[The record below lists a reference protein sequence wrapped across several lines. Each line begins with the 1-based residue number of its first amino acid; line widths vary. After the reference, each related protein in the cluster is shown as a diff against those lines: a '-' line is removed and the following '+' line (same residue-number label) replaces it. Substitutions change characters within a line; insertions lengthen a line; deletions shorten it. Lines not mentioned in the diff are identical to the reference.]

1 MDKFE
6 QRVIISGIG
15 QSEISRRSN
24 NSELALTFQACRQA
38 VADAGI
44 DWSDIDGLSTYP
56 GEIISTPGFSGP
68 GVYGVQDMLRLQLNW
83 HLGGH
88 EMPGQLG
95 AIIEACLAV
104 AGGLCRHALVYRTLY
119 EGTGQGALGRRG
131 MQDVDSHRL
140 TGNNQWLLPFGAVS
154 GANWCALL
162 AQRYFYEYGTTRE
175 QLAWVALNDRAN
187 ALLNESAAMRDR
199 GELTLDE
206 YMNSRMISSPL
217 CLYDC
222 DYPVDGSVAFVI
234 SPAEHASSLDHR
246 PVRIEAFGAAQ
257 HDRGSWTEQ
266 TDYLGMGAIHAG
278 AQMWSRTQLR
288 ATDVG
293 SAHLYDGFSI
303 HTPLWLEALG
313 FCGRGESG
321 SFLDG
326 GKEIARDGSLPLNT
340 GGGQLS
346 SGRLHGFGH
355 LHEACLQ
362 VRGEAGKRQVRRGE
376 VAVVGAGSGPF
387 CGCVLLSAG

>member
-187 ALLNESAAMRDR
+187 ALLNELAAMRDR

-293 SAHLYDGFSI
+293 SAIS
-303 HTPLWLEALG
+303 TTASASTRP
-313 FCGRGESG
+313 SG
-321 SFLDG
+321 SRRWDFAAGEKADPSSTA
-326 GKEIARDGSLPLNT
+326 ARRLPEMDRSLSTPAAASFRQVGCTGSGT
-340 GGGQLS
+340 CTRRACKCKARRA
-346 SGRLHGFGH
+346 SGRSG
-355 LHEACLQ
+355 A
-362 VRGEAGKRQVRRGE
+362 VRWPWSAQDRARSA
-376 VAVVGAGSGPF
+376 VAS
-387 CGCVLLSAG
+387 C